1 MPSSAQAR
9 FNETLSRADD
19 LLREKLRREQE
30 ELERQ
35 DAADRIE
42 DRVRARE
49 NVERR
54 RLIAARYDDAF
65 ASFNV
70 QTPQAMDDE
79 APGAYRR
86 RLYGRLMRRLPDS
99 HELQGIRADDLPTGK
114 AFDNFEAML
123 LEAAKAEG
131 LRPST
136 DNLPPS
142 GEFLQRVRID
152 EATGEKSVN
161 FYGRESFIR
170 QMARPGQLV
179 ERFVDQRTG
188 NVIWGAPFPSARR

>member
-1 MPSSAQAR
+1 MSSSAQAR

-35 DAADRIE
+35 DAAERI
-42 DRVRARE
+42 DARVRARE

-54 RLIAARYDDAF
+54 RLIATRYDDAF
-65 ASFNV
+65 AGFNV

-99 HELQGIRADDLPTGK
+99 HELQGVRADDLPTGK

-131 LRPST
+131 LRPSF
-136 DNLPPS
+136 DNLPS
-142 GEFLQRVRID
+142 DGELISRTRVD
-152 EATGEKSVN
+152 DMGQKSIHW
-161 FYGRESFIR
+161 YGRKSFIAD
-170 QMARPGQLV
+170 MGRPGQPV
-179 ERFVDQRTG
+179 ERIIDPKTRSVL
-188 NVIWGAPFPSARR
+188 WGAPFSKAS